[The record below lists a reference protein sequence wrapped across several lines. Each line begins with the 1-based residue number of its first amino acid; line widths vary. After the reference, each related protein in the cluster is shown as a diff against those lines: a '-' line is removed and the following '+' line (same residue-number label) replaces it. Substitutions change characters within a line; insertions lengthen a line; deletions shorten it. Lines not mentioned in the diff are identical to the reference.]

1 MHNRSEDRLYKGS
14 LCGWNLEKIR
24 LGTLDLPQSGRFLLD
39 SPQAAAK
46 ISYSHLSPQLT
57 KGLFDGTLNPNR
69 IRADAT
75 E

>member
-1 MHNRSEDRLYKGS
+1 MYNHSDDRLYKGS
-14 LCGWNLEKIR
+14 LWGWNLEKIR
-24 LGTLDLPQSGRFLLD
+24 LGTLDVPQSERFSLD

-69 IRADAT
+69 IRTDAT